1 MIRIL
6 DKKLLNSLSLVFS
19 IMLLAKWLPKT
30 AMPVPS
36 HPLCHPL
43 IHPRELLSNTLMNC
57 IVVYCRISLILRA
70 VSLQLL
76 FSFLLCVNLL
86 KSKGEVCDN
95 EWRFLL
101 TGGVGLDNPH
111 SNPSS
116 WLPSRSW
123 DELCRLDDLSL

>member
-36 HPLCHPL
+36 RPLCHPL

-57 IVVYCRISLILRA
+57 IVVYCRVSLILRA